1 MGLPLETEG
10 MHRISTV
17 VAALVLLTAPLPAQL
32 LGSPLAPAHLSG
44 FVGTAARGLDAFAG
58 RAILLEF
65 FVFW

>member
-1 MGLPLETEG
+1 
-10 MHRISTV
+10 MHRIRSLI
-17 VAALVLLTAPLPAQL
+17 AALLLLAAPLSARL

-44 FVGTAARGLDAFAG
+44 FVGTAAQSLDAFAG